1 MRAAGQRA
9 STCQR
14 WPRCI
19 LSSAAEL
26 STAYPQAINTPLLMA
41 CVSIHAFIFE

>member
-1 MRAAGQRA
+1 MRTAGQRVT
-9 STCQR
+9 TCQC

-26 STAYPQAINTPLLMA
+26 STAYPQTINTPLLMVW
-41 CVSIHAFIFE
+41 VSIHAFIFE